1 MGKLAIC
8 PGSFDPVT
16 NGHVDIITRAS
27 KIFDEV
33 IVAVFNNQS
42 KSPLFTVEER
52 MHLLRESTKDLPN
65 IVVDSSERLLMDYA
79 REKKAAAVVRGLRAV
94 SDFEYEMQITSMNRK
109 LNPEVETLFMMT
121 NNQYSFLSSSM
132 VKEIAKYDG
141 DITGLVPEPVIY
153 ALKEKFHHMV

>member
-1 MGKLAIC
+1 M
-8 PGSFDPVT
+8 T
-16 NGHVDIITRAS
+16 NGHVDIITRAP

-79 REKKAAAVVRGLRAV
+79 REKKG
-94 SDFEYEMQITSMNRK
+94 
-109 LNPEVETLFMMT
+109 
-121 NNQYSFLSSSM
+121 SSCSSG
-132 VKEIAKYDG
+132 VKSG
-141 DITGLVPEPVIY
+141 Q
-153 ALKEKFHHMV
+153 